1 MSFLL
6 NRALIKRILLLPVAI
21 FTAGIFFSFFYSPAF
36 AASSQASNETVRI
49 LERWTAAHWGQ
60 DCFVWIVHYPEELTD
75 AWVAA
80 EAERSGMSDSARER
94 FRENFISELKLEEA
108 ETFLVSV
115 YSFGMRPVDISP
127 VDENVTLITASGERI
142 TPIKYDSALD
152 YPAGGVVQ
160 GLVFFPKQN
169 NKDYAI
175 ALKGMSANERIFSFA
190 PAEIP
195 APVKKTEK
203 ENKKDVVVVNL
214 PKRQPKKKTEPEIIT
229 PPPAPAIPPRPIK
242 PLFAEDN
249 NSTSMEDFVNS
260 VKNNN
265 AVSKDENSTVTPKS
279 SSAKNSRPVNIDN
292 SYSSR
297 ETVLRK
303 FLSLWIDLNS
313 VEMYEM
319 LSESSKKNISRENF
333 AKAISKASDF
343 RANLKKGNFR
353 IDWLGEERAQVIVTQ
368 RALFIKSLIT
378 KTLGVTREGS
388 AWKIVWY

>member
-1 MSFLL
+1 MEILNFLQSK
-6 NRALIKRILLLPVAI
+6 ALIKRILILPVTI
-21 FTAGIFFSFFYSPAF
+21 FIAGNFFYSQAL
-36 AASSQASNETVRI
+36 AASSQASTETVRI
-49 LERWTAAHWGQ
+49 LERWTATHWGQ

-115 YSFGMRPVDISP
+115 YSFGMRPVNISP
-127 VDENVTLITASGERI
+127 VDENIALITASGERI
-142 TPIKYDSALD
+142 TPAKYDSALD
-152 YPAGGVVQ
+152 HPSGGVVQ

-190 PAEIP
+190 PVEFP
-195 APVKKTEK
+195 APVKKVEK
-203 ENKKDVVVVNL
+203 ENKKDIVVVNL
-214 PKRQPKKKTEPEIIT
+214 PKRQPKKKTEPEIT
-229 PPPAPAIPPRPIK
+229 PPPAPAIPPMPIK

-249 NSTSMEDFVNS
+249 NSSSMEEFLNS
-260 VKNNN
+260 VKNSSS
-265 AVSKDENSTVTPKS
+265 VSKDMDSGTTPKS
-279 SSAKNSRPVNIDN
+279 SKAKNSRPVNIDN

-313 VEMYEM
+313 IEMYEM

-343 RANLKKGNFR
+343 RANLKKGNFK

-378 KTLGVTREGS
+378 KTLGVIREGS
-388 AWKIVWY
+388 SWKIVWN